1 MFVTMASLKQKGDLA
16 ELKIATD
23 LVAQRYRILLP
34 FGEDHDYDLVID
46 DGSAFQR
53 VQVKYTTS
61 AGDVVTVRCFSH
73 SLTNGRVRVTKRYTA
88 DTIDWMAVWDATT
101 DRCFYIPAAA
111 LGTGRSEL
119 RLRLTPCHNS
129 QRRRIRWAED
139 YTDLATAAAAFER
152 LDLAASGP

>member
-23 LVAQRYRILLP
+23 LVAQGYRILLP

-61 AGDVVTVRCFSH
+61 DGDVVTVRCFSH

-101 DRCFYIPAAA
+101 DRCFYI
-111 LGTGRSEL
+111 
-119 RLRLTPCHNS
+119 
-129 QRRRIRWAED
+129 RRRRSAPGAPSCGFASPR
-139 YTDLATAAAAFER
+139 ATTASAAGSA
-152 LDLAASGP
+152 GPRTTPISPRRRRRSKG